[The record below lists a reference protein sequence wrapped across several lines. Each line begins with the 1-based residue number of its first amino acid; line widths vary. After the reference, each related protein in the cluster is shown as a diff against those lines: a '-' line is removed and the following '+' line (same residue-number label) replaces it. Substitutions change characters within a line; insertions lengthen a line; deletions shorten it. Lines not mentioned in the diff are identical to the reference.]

1 MKNYRTLGVAGPIV
15 TPFALGTM
23 TFGAERWGTDRR
35 NSRAVFEAYIEA
47 GGNFIDTADIYAG
60 GLAEEML
67 GEFITE
73 TRARD
78 RLVIASKSGWLR
90 EAGNPLSGGN
100 SAKNI
105 RMALDGTLSR
115 LGVDYVDV
123 YWIHVWDRA
132 TPPEAVLRT
141 LSDAVSAGKILYY
154 GFSNTPAWYVAKV
167 AALATAHGLPL
178 PVGLEYGY
186 SLVDRG
192 IELDVLPMG
201 EHFGLGLVAW
211 GPLQAG
217 LLTGKYDRTATG
229 KADQAVEMPQQ
240 GGRNE
245 GEASDGRLN
254 GPNPTGG
261 MPLTTENFDR
271 VDALRAIAA
280 EIGEPMEQIALAWLI
295 GRPGVTS
302 AILGASNAGQVTNN
316 MKALGIDLN
325 DNHRARLDAIGAV
338 EPINPYGLFQLP
350 DEAVFG
356 TSVARRPMRGQ

>member
-1 MKNYRTLGVAGPIV
+1 MTSYRTLGVAGPVV

-23 TFGAERWGTDRR
+23 TFGAGRWGTDRR
-35 NSRAVFEAYIEA
+35 GSRAVFDAYIDA

-67 GEFITE
+67 SAFIAE
-73 TRARD
+73 TGTRD
-78 RLVIASKSGWLR
+78 RLVVGSKCGWLR
-90 EAGNPLSGGN
+90 DAGNPLSGGN

-105 RMALDGTLSR
+105 RVALDGTLSR
-115 LGVDYVDV
+115 LRTDYVDV
-123 YWIHVWDRA
+123 YWVHVWDRL

-141 LSDAVSAGKILYY
+141 LADAVSAGKILYY

-167 AALATAHGLPL
+167 AALAAAHGLPV

-192 IELDVLPMG
+192 IELDVLPMA

-217 LLTGKYDRTATG
+217 LLTGKYDRGMIG
-229 KADQAVEMPQQ
+229 KADQPVEMPQQ
-240 GGRNE
+240 GGRNG
-245 GEASDGRLN
+245 GETSDGRLN

-261 MPLTTENFDR
+261 MPLTERNFDGVDSLR
-271 VDALRAIAA
+271 VIAG
-280 EIGEPMEQIALAWLI
+280 EIGRPLEQVALAWLVQ
-295 GRPGVTS
+295 RSGVTS
-302 AILGASNAGQVTNN
+302 AILGASDAGQIVNN
-316 MKALGIDLN
+316 MAALDIDL
-325 DNHRARLDAIGAV
+325 DDDHSARLDAIGLV
-338 EPINPYGLFQLP
+338 EPVNPYGLFQLP

-356 TSVARRPMRGQ
+356 APIRRPAMR